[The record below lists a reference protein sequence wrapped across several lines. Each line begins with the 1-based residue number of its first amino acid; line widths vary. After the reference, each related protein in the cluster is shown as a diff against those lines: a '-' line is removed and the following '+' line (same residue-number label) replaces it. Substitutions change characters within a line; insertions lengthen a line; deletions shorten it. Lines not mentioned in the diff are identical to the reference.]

1 MISTLYLCPETL
13 FSQGFA
19 QIRITLSS
27 PASPPSPPPRYP
39 ADGGVTEVV
48 AAVPTE
54 VCGVSVKEVSH
65 NAKVTMAIFIG
76 SSGLKKHLDS
86 SLVTELKI
94 ASSQELVFSSNA
106 SVRG

>member
-1 MISTLYLCPETL
+1 MISTLYLCLETP

-19 QIRITLSS
+19 QIRITLSL

-48 AAVPTE
+48 AAVPKE

-65 NAKVTMAIFIG
+65 SYYGNFYWVIGFEETFGFII
-76 SSGLKKHLDS
+76 SY
-86 SLVTELKI
+86 
-94 ASSQELVFSSNA
+94 
-106 SVRG
+106 